1 MCEFV
6 SRLVPIP
13 HARAGG
19 AGRSAKTPTRSLEE
33 PAAHQDHRTAALGGL
48 SKPGSE

>member
-19 AGRSAKTPTRSLEE
+19 AGRSAKTPTRSLRGG
-33 PAAHQDHRTAALGGL
+33 DLGKGIAI
-48 SKPGSE
+48 G